1 MFETRWTLEK
11 IDAYISEGIQEN
23 LHLEYK
29 ACATLLNPNR
39 DELLAD
45 LTKQVTAFANADGGT
60 LLFGVREGNKRE
72 NTKHIPIGKDEG
84 FTRGGKV
91 CAIWLEDIL
100 LSNIA
105 PKIQGL
111 NPYEIELENGNF
123 LLVLEVP
130 PSQHG
135 PHMAKDHKY
144 YKRRTTQAEPM
155 EHYEVEDVRNRSRGP
170 LLRLNVEHF
179 PEGKV
184 LRGNVNHFFR
194 FELENLVD
202 KPAEYTQVL
211 FFIDSRLSQFRS
223 ENFLKKNPPVSADT
237 LHLDTLAILGSQAGY
252 TSLLSPMEPHPQI
265 SFECFSAFYGLP
277 KNPPVWK
284 GNNINMR
291 GISFEFL
298 KGTGNHTYFYG
309 WQVSAPY
316 MSLQLSFFYFQVEA
330 LSLGGDYLEY
340 QIKKTGYVNFLTNHL
355 GY

>member
-1 MFETRWTLEK
+1 MFETKWTLQK
-11 IDAYISEGIQEN
+11 IDAYISDGIQEN

-39 DELLAD
+39 DELLTD

-60 LLFGVREGNKRE
+60 LLFGVREGNLKE

-91 CAIWLEDIL
+91 SAIWLEDIL
-100 LSNIA
+100 LSNIS

-111 NPYEIELENGNF
+111 KPYEIELENGNF

-130 PSQHG
+130 PSQYG
-135 PHMAKDHKY
+135 PHMAKDYRY
-144 YKRRTTQAEPM
+144 YKRRQTKVEPM

-179 PEGKV
+179 PEGKI

-202 KPAEYTQVL
+202 KPAEYTQIL
-211 FFIDSRLSQFRS
+211 FFIDSRLSRFRS
-223 ENFLKKNPPVSADT
+223 DNFLKKNHPISADA
-237 LHLDTLAILGSQAGY
+237 LHLDTSAILDSQAGY
-252 TSLLSPMEPHPQI
+252 TSLLSPVEPHRQI

-277 KNPPVWK
+277 KNPPAWK
-284 GNNINMR
+284 GNNINLG
-291 GISFEFL
+291 GISFEFI
-298 KGTGNHTYFYG
+298 KDAGNHTYFYG
-309 WQVSAPY
+309 WQVLAPY
-316 MSLQLSFFYFQVEA
+316 MSIQQQFYYFSVEA
-330 LSLGGDYLEY
+330 SSTGGGHDYY
-340 QIKKTGYVNFLTNHL
+340 DFVVKATGEVSYMR
-355 GY
+355 